1 MADAFPDLADMAV
14 ELMLQPG
21 YAYGNEF
28 EFGLEL
34 ILDGIEAAR
43 AAELAR

>member
-1 MADAFPDLADMAV
+1 MAV
-14 ELMLQPG
+14 TLILQPG

-34 ILDGIEAAR
+34 VLDGLEAAHD
-43 AAELAR
+43 AEGTGD